1 MVASRPEG
9 TEPQPLSSPCISP
22 VVHSSSIQPFA
33 HGVAR
38 NTLRGPRLASLSW
51 FQNLGNTAKEDVVLG
66 IGRQAVAGSA
76 ASPSLRAPQEGA
88 GRDGLVGVRPVA
100 SGEGPKERANEK
112 APWLMAIDLSWARR
126 SSRTVQATSMRAAF
140 CLCHALCCASPVT
153 VCVGNL
159 AVLKPVQSFRRVAA
173 WKGRRAC
180 QRAQMVIK
188 TSRAWLV
195 GWSLLA

>member
-1 MVASRPEG
+1 M
-9 TEPQPLSSPCISP
+9 TESEHQ
-22 VVHSSSIQPFA
+22 
-33 HGVAR
+33 G
-38 NTLRGPRLASLSW
+38 
-51 FQNLGNTAKEDVVLG
+51 AKDG
-66 IGRQAVAGSA
+66 RRQAEASASWESAGRRWPVDCSA

-88 GRDGLVGVRPVA
+88 GRDGLVGVLPVA
-100 SGEGPKERANEK
+100 SGEGPKESERESA
-112 APWLMAIDLSWARR
+112 LAIDLSWARR

-188 TSRAWLV
+188 T
-195 GWSLLA
+195 